1 MKEQHKNNENSETI
15 KEQNEVIEKEF
26 GIIEKM
32 TKTEREKKI
41 QFKRVIKDKLSFNIT
56 WLNLPSR

>member
-32 TKTEREKKI
+32 TETEEEKKYSS
-41 QFKRVIKDKLSFNIT
+41 KE
-56 WLNLPSR
+56 